1 MKITKPINLFA
12 LTLLGLSTA
21 CGGGEK
27 ASETTPVPTEAVA
40 PVPASPPAEKA
51 PEPVAEAETDYSP
64 EEIVEV
70 GFTKME
76 GSDCSSCHAKEEK
89 IIGPPLIDIAM
100 EYENNAENIDKLAA
114 KVIEGG
120 SGVWGDYAMPPHAGL
135 SVKDAKAMVAYILQL
150 K

>member
-27 ASETTPVPTEAVA
+27 TSEAASVPTEAVA
-40 PVPASPPAEKA
+40 QVSASPPAEKA
-51 PEPVAEAETDYSP
+51 PEPATQVESDYSP

-70 GFTKME
+70 GFMKME

-100 EYENNAENIDKLAA
+100 EYENNAQNINKLAA

-135 SVKDAKAMVAYILQL
+135 SLKDAKAMVAYILQL